1 MNDEW
6 RIFMNICLKNIPE
19 GWAADWQQNAESVSS
34 SITRKG
40 SDVSFGCLEFE
51 LDLNPVLL
59 PDSLLMTGAAKMG
72 DFMKKYPAVG
82 LRSPVKAEN
91 WLLCRIAKDDFL
103 LIAIASW
110 RIFSGEILFCE
121 KRVTVRFYGDGRPF
135 APEENVPLEDI
146 FIMRGGS
153 EREVLDAYADFTAT
167 SHRVKLNLHCWRGW
181 GTWDY
186 YSAKFS
192 DRSIRENLDELQ
204 KLAGTVNLLQID
216 DGYSVWGDW
225 REIKPEVFPD
235 GLAAVVQEAGAR
247 GLETGIWF
255 APFLAHYSANVVKEH
270 PEWFLRRED
279 ESLRYYGSGGH
290 VILDFS
296 QDAVVEH
303 IRRCVRSFRDAGIV
317 YLKLDFLKAGT
328 VFGRSQVPMTPYE
341 RFHRCLSA
349 IREEAGADCYLLGCS
364 AEFGPCIGH
373 VDGMRV
379 GPDIS
384 PNFRSAGIS
393 ARCCMGAAPFHRKW
407 YQCDPDYLVVRGDGM
422 DDAERTSPTKLGT
435 LTLNEATMWADFVS
449 LTGNAVLA
457 GDKLSLLTPERR
469 KLVADTLKH
478 ASENPDCFI
487 LDYWRGGVEDCPAMI
502 WSSGRLGVF
511 NWTDSEQTFSLPG
524 GGSAVLPA
532 RTSRIFEGIGRDGCV
547 SAGTE
552 RPLVFADPA
561 GVPFV
566 HGSHAVPLS
575 LGVAA
580 ATVLAFDH
588 ETGDGVLEGIY
599 ASLQG
604 KRTLLGV
611 PFEIGEK
618 VIAVCKTDPVR
629 ELRIPVGRLAKT
641 FYFLHAA
648 DYPVRGEWLSY
659 ILRFSDGAEMEHKV
673 FLGRDIGN
681 TDYHYS
687 LPWNSESAR
696 IAWTEPA
703 TGRTLY
709 VLELPLETERMVESI
724 RITHPLQNGSH
735 VLLAVSAV

>member
-1 MNDEW
+1 
-6 RIFMNICLKNIPE
+6 
-19 GWAADWQQNAESVSS
+19 
-34 SITRKG
+34 
-40 SDVSFGCLEFE
+40 
-51 LDLNPVLL
+51 
-59 PDSLLMTGAAKMG
+59 
-72 DFMKKYPAVG
+72 
-82 LRSPVKAEN
+82 
-91 WLLCRIAKDDFL
+91 
-103 LIAIASW
+103 
-110 RIFSGEILFCE
+110 
-121 KRVTVRFYGDGRPF
+121 
-135 APEENVPLEDI
+135 
-146 FIMRGGS
+146 
-153 EREVLDAYADFTAT
+153 
-167 SHRVKLNLHCWRGW
+167 
-181 GTWDY
+181 
-186 YSAKFS
+186 
-192 DRSIRENLDELQ
+192 
-204 KLAGTVNLLQID
+204 
-216 DGYSVWGDW
+216 
-225 REIKPEVFPD
+225 
-235 GLAAVVQEAGAR
+235 
-247 GLETGIWF
+247 
-255 APFLAHYSANVVKEH
+255 
-270 PEWFLRRED
+270 
-279 ESLRYYGSGGH
+279 
-290 VILDFS
+290 
-296 QDAVVEH
+296 
-303 IRRCVRSFRDAGIV
+303 
-317 YLKLDFLKAGT
+317 
-328 VFGRSQVPMTPYE
+328 
-341 RFHRCLSA
+341 
-349 IREEAGADCYLLGCS
+349 
-364 AEFGPCIGH
+364 
-373 VDGMRV
+373 
-379 GPDIS
+379 
-384 PNFRSAGIS
+384 
-393 ARCCMGAAPFHRKW
+393 
-407 YQCDPDYLVVRGDGM
+407 
-422 DDAERTSPTKLGT
+422 
-435 LTLNEATMWADFVS
+435 
-449 LTGNAVLA
+449 
-457 GDKLSLLTPERR
+457 
-469 KLVADTLKH
+469 
-478 ASENPDCFI
+478 
-487 LDYWRGGVEDCPAMI
+487 MI

-547 SAGTE
+547 PAGTE

-561 GVPFV
+561 GAPFE

-575 LGVAA
+575 LGAAA

>member
-1 MNDEW
+1 
-6 RIFMNICLKNIPE
+6 MNICLKCVPD
-19 GWAADWQQNAESVSS
+19 GWTADWKQNAVSVSS

-51 LDLNPVLL
+51 LDLSPVLL
-59 PDSLLMTGAAKMG
+59 PDSLLMTGTAKMG
-72 DFMKKYPAVG
+72 DFMKKYPVAG

-110 RIFSGEILFCE
+110 RIFSGEILFDG

-135 APEENVPLEDI
+135 APGESMPLEDI
-146 FIMRGGS
+146 FILRGGS
-153 EREVLDAYADFTAT
+153 EREVLDAYADFTAKLLN
-167 SHRVKLNLHCWRGW
+167 VKLNLHSWRGW

-192 DRSIRENLDELQ
+192 DRIIRENLDELQ
-204 KLAGTVNLLQID
+204 KLSGTVNLLQID

-235 GLAAVVQEAGAR
+235 GLAAVVQEAKAR

-255 APFLAHYSANVVKEH
+255 APFLAHCSANVVKEH

-279 ESLRYYGSGGH
+279 GSFRYYGAHGH

-328 VFGRSQVPMTPYE
+328 VCGRSAVPMTPYE

-364 AEFGPCIGH
+364 AEFGPCVGH

-379 GPDIS
+379 GPDIA
-384 PNFRSAGIS
+384 PNFRSVRTS
-393 ARCCMGAAPFHRKW
+393 ASCCMGAVPFHRKW

-435 LTLNEATMWADFVS
+435 LTQNEAEMWTDFVT
-449 LTGNAVLA
+449 LTGNAVLSS
-457 GDKLSLLTPERR
+457 DKLALLTPECR
-469 KLVADTLKH
+469 KLVADALKH

-487 LDYWRGGVEDCPAMI
+487 LDYWRGGVDDCPAMI

-511 NWTDSEQTFSLPG
+511 NWSDSEQTFCLPDG
-524 GGSAVLPA
+524 VSATLPA
-532 RTSRIFEGIGRDGCV
+532 RSSRIFEGMDRECRV
-547 SAGTE
+547 PAGIE
-552 RPLVFADPA
+552 RPLVLADPA
-561 GVPFV
+561 GVPFE

-575 LGVAA
+575 LGAAA
-580 ATVLAFDH
+580 ATALAFDH

-611 PFEIGEK
+611 PFKIGEK
-618 VIAVCKTDPVR
+618 VIAVCKTDPER
-629 ELRIPVGRLAKT
+629 EQRIPVGRLAKT

-659 ILRFSDGAEMEHKV
+659 ILRFSDGTEMEHKV

-681 TDYHYS
+681 TDYRYS
-687 LPWNSESAR
+687 LPWSSESAR

-703 TGRTLY
+703 TFRTLY
-709 VLELPLETERMVESI
+709 ILELPLGTERMVESI
-724 RITHPLQNGSH
+724 MITHPLQNGSH
-735 VLLAVSAV
+735 ILLAVSAV